1 MRRRDL
7 LLALPLLSLARG
19 QGGGDWTEAFGAF
32 IQKVPPASY
41 LSARTLVSQHGV
53 PKPGLWKGFPGA
65 PTAAK
70 AAVGYLVYPT
80 EANDLLLFE
89 PLVLDVRTPEERK
102 RGFIPGSVHIYAGE
116 VPRRLAQLPEDKE
129 ALILVY
135 CNSGRVSMV
144 IAAYLQALGYK
155 NAKNIAHGFKGWLD
169 AGLPVEVEG

>member
-7 LLALPLLSLARG
+7 LLAFPFLALARG
-19 QGGGDWTEAFGAF
+19 QGEGAANWTEAFGAF
-32 IQKVPPASY
+32 IQKVPPAS
-41 LSARTLVSQHGV
+41 
-53 PKPGLWKGFPGA
+53 
-65 PTAAK
+65 
-70 AAVGYLVYPT
+70 YLVYPT

-102 RGFIPGSVHIYAGE
+102 RGFIPGSVHVYARE
-116 VPRRLAQLPEDKE
+116 VPRRLAQLPKDKE

-135 CNSGRVSMV
+135 CNSGSVSMV

>member
-41 LSARTLVSQHGV
+41 L
-53 PKPGLWKGFPGA
+53 
-65 PTAAK
+65 
-70 AAVGYLVYPT
+70 VYPT

-89 PLVLDVRTPEERK
+89 PLVLDVRTLEERK

-116 VPRRLAQLPEDKE
+116 VPRRLAQLPKDKE

-135 CNSGRVSMV
+135 CNSGSVSMV

-169 AGLPVEVEG
+169 AGLPVEVKG

>member
-41 LSARTLVSQHGV
+41 L
-53 PKPGLWKGFPGA
+53 
-65 PTAAK
+65 
-70 AAVGYLVYPT
+70 VYPT

-89 PLVLDVRTPEERK
+89 PLVLDVRTLEERK

-116 VPRRLAQLPEDKE
+116 VPKRLGELPKDKE
-129 ALILVY
+129 ALVLVY
-135 CNSGRVSMV
+135 CNSGSVSAV
-144 IAAYLQALGYK
+144 IAAYLRALGYK

-169 AGLPVEVEG
+169 ASLPVEVEG